1 MNEAIAAMMVSSKG
15 LALLF
20 SDAARSGV
28 PVRPAVAVRAM
39 RALV

>member
-1 MNEAIAAMMVSSKG
+1 MVSSKG

-20 SDAARSGV
+20 SDAARSAGLGSAE
-28 PVRPAVAVRAM
+28 RRCAAM